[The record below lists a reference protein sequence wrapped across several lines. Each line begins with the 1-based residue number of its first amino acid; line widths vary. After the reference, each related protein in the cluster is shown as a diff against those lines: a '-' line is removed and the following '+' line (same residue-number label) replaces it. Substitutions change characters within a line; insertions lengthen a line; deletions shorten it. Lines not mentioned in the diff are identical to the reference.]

1 MILGGTKEED
11 SVSRQRRGH
20 ALILS
25 DRGE

>member
-1 MILGGTKEED
+1 MILGGTKEEE
-11 SVSRQRRGH
+11 SFFQQRRGH